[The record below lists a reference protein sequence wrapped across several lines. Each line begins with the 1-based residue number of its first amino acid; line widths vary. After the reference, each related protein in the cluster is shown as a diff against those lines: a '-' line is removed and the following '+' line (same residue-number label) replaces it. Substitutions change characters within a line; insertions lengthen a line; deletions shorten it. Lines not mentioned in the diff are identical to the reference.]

1 MPMRRTPCAMMGDAG
16 GEFRIVGETRGGDV
30 GNGPRAVAR
39 ELFGMHAFARAGA
52 AENEG
57 EVARNHG
64 VIVPVR
70 PGAMG

>member
-1 MPMRRTPCAMMGDAG
+1 VRRTPCAMMGDAG
-16 GEFRIVGETRGGDV
+16 GEFRIVRETRRGDI
-30 GNGPRAVAR
+30 GDGPRAVAR
-39 ELFGMHAFARAGA
+39 ELFGVQALARAGA

-70 PGAMG
+70 FGAMG